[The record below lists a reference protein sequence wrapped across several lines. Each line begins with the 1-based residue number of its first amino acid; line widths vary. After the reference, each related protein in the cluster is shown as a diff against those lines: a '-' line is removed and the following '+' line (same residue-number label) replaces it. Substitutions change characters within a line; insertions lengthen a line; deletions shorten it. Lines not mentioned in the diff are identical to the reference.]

1 MKVAI
6 PDLISNSY
14 FPVAA
19 AVELGFFERE
29 GLDMELELIF
39 PVDRTLEVLR
49 LEHGR
54 WLILGTHAGSEVV
67 RAEPFGAVAL
77 ALQSLWGDPPEG

>member
-19 AVELGFFERE
+19 AV
-29 GLDMELELIF
+29 MW
-39 PVDRTLEVLR
+39 R
-49 LEHGR
+49 LAR
-54 WLILGTHAGSEVV
+54 
-67 RAEPFGAVAL
+67 RASATAPT
-77 ALQSLWGDPPEG
+77 D

>member
-19 AVELGFFERE
+19 RHREHFDPNVVDAFSRLLVGGALVELGAKARPAEA
-29 GLDMELELIF
+29 LSSA
-39 PVDRTLEVLR
+39 EV
-49 LEHGR
+49 
-54 WLILGTHAGSEVV
+54 
-67 RAEPFGAVAL
+67 AE
-77 ALQSLWGDPPEG
+77 ALQPAASEGTGVTT